1 MPVAALLDIT
11 NPATVSWLQRRLS
24 SVHREAGGEVTFFLD
39 TGNTQHTPH
48 YFAFSR
54 PLHNPDLYKQHFVS
68 ACMEVAVYRYIY
80 SIYNT

>member
-1 MPVAALLDIT
+1 MAALLDIT

-48 YFAFSR
+48 YFAFSS
-54 PLHNPDLYKQHFVS
+54 PLHNPDLYKQHFVA
-68 ACMEVAVYRYIY
+68 ACMEVA
-80 SIYNT
+80 S